1 MSVQIK
7 FLAASILLTGMIG
20 LAGCSSNNEQANSAS
35 PTTAPTETVTATAEP
50 EVSPSTTP
58 SETAP
63 AATTSPTETNKD
75 TANANPQ
82 NSDKQLQE
90 LLELAKKGKVPGVKY
105 AAHTGLIDEVEADW
119 GKPDQQES
127 AGKGIYATYTDEHVV
142 FGFNKGSL
150 IFDVRSSDAA
160 LQELTLKQI
169 ESTLGKPD
177 DTKVNGEDKIYT
189 YQANDQFQLKFIIP
203 NSTGKVGHISVFSEQ
218 DSTNNMAG

>member
-58 SETAP
+58 LETAP
-63 AATTSPTETNKD
+63 AATASPMETNKD

-90 LLELAKKGKVPGVKY
+90 LLALAKRGRCPVLNML
-105 AAHTGLIDEVEADW
+105 LI
-119 GKPDQQES
+119 PD
-127 AGKGIYATYTDEHVV
+127 
-142 FGFNKGSL
+142 
-150 IFDVRSSDAA
+150 
-160 LQELTLKQI
+160 
-169 ESTLGKPD
+169 
-177 DTKVNGEDKIYT
+177 
-189 YQANDQFQLKFIIP
+189 
-203 NSTGKVGHISVFSEQ
+203 
-218 DSTNNMAG
+218 

>member
-50 EVSPSTTP
+50 DVSPSTTP

-63 AATTSPTETNKD
+63 AATASSMETNKD

-90 LLELAKKGKVPGVKY
+90 LLELAKKGKVPGVEY

-218 DSTNNMAG
+218 DSINNMAG